1 MHEEHPMALNQDLEH
16 LDELRRRGVLSD
28 EEFARAKER
37 LLGTEAPP
45 THPPAVSAL
54 AAINALRRSR
64 SDRWIAGVCAGLAQA
79 TGADAWVW
87 RLLFALLF
95 LCGGAGLLIYVLL
108 WVFVPAE

>member
-1 MHEEHPMALNQDLEH
+1 MALNQDLEH

-37 LLGTEAPP
+37 LLGSAAPSAGS
-45 THPPAVSAL
+45 PAVPVL

-64 SDRWIAGVCAGLAQA
+64 GERWIAGVCGGLARA

-95 LCGGAGLLIYVLL
+95 LCGGAGLLIYGLL
-108 WVFVPAE
+108 WIFVPVE

>member
-1 MHEEHPMALNQDLEH
+1 MSLNQDLEH
-16 LDELRRRGVLSD
+16 LDELRRRGVLTD

-37 LLGTEAPP
+37 LLGTAAPSANS
-45 THPPAVSAL
+45 PAVSAL

-64 SDRWIAGVCAGLAQA
+64 GDRWIAGVCGGLARA
-79 TGADAWVW
+79 TEADAWVW

-108 WVFVPAE
+108 WIFVPVE